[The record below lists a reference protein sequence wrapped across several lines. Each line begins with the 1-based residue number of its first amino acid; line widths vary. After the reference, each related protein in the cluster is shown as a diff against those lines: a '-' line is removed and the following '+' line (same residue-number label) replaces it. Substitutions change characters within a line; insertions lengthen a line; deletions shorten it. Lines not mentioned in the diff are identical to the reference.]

1 MGRFEIQSETVFD
14 YKREVVWDFATN
26 PNNWVSVFVPS
37 IPMDP
42 LCMTSDKRIERKKKK
57 VR

>member
-42 LCMTSDKRIERKKKK
+42 LCMTSDKRIERKKK